1 MDFPPRTPGEACIV
15 QLMKGT
21 SLATIGA
28 AAAIALAAL
37 AMPAQLSV
45 PAQADP
51 PPTAPYPTPRT
62 PSPPSDYDAP
72 FKNTVNGFGIY
83 QPQDQLA
90 WLGKITCERI
100 GRGVDG
106 DAYKSATFI
115 QRNLPRGTTQG
126 QAFQFLGAA
135 VDHYCPDQ
143 VPFVQAA
150 GNH

>member
-1 MDFPPRTPGEACIV
+1 
-15 QLMKGT
+15 MKGT
-21 SLATIGA
+21 MLATIGA
-28 AAAIALAAL
+28 AAAAVAAFTL
-37 AMPAQLSV
+37 GAPAQLSA

-90 WLGKITCERI
+90 WLGKITCDRI
-100 GRGVDG
+100 DHGVDH
-106 DAYKSATFI
+106 DAHQSATFI
-115 QRNLPRGTTQG
+115 QRNLPRGTTEG
-126 QAFQFLGAA
+126 QSLQFLGAA
-135 VDHYCPDQ
+135 VDHYCPEHVD
-143 VPFVQAA
+143 VVQAA